1 MFGSLDTCVAELR
14 RFDAGSIPA
23 ESIGDALTYASQ
35 LRAAAESIWLATLAR
50 VDELGVAREREFR
63 TTADLIASAVGEQR
77 GRVVGDIELGKRLS
91 AQPVFGDAL
100 RDGVITRAKAAELV
114 HADNADESE
123 QHELVA
129 IAAKSSVRKTR
140 ETVAKFR
147 AATDQPTPAIT
158 NSVTVTHGN
167 GSGTVRATLEPV
179 RLSLVETAIDI
190 AIRKLGLPKDI
201 AYDERRAEALVAIC
215 KFFVE
220 HVDNA
225 TTVRG
230 SRAHVSVIIDIE
242 TLEGRSN
249 TPALLEN
256 GDLISA
262 ERARTM
268 CCDAAFTRIIT
279 DMKDRPLNIGTESRN
294 WPAHIARAIIARD
307 KHCVHEGC
315 EAPPWACEIHH
326 CKHVEDFGETSTD
339 NGELRCWFHH
349 DVQHEHDEQTK
360 RDQRWQR
367 EQQNSELAVAA

>member
-1 MFGSLDTCVAELR
+1 MFVALETTIAELR
-14 RFDAGSIPA
+14 RFDAGCIQAGSVD
-23 ESIGDALTYASQ
+23 DALSAASQ
-35 LRAAAESIWLATLAR
+35 LRAVAESIWLATAAR
-50 VDELGVAREREFR
+50 VEALGVAKEREFR
-63 TTADLIASAVGEQR
+63 TAADLIASSVGEQR
-77 GRVVGDIELGKRLS
+77 GRVAGDIELGKRLG

-100 RDGVITRAKAAELV
+100 RNGVITRAKAVELCHAE
-114 HADNADESE
+114 NADES
-123 QHELVA
+123 QQNELLA
-129 IAAKSSVRKTR
+129 IAQQSSVRKTR
-140 ETVAKFR
+140 EAVAKFR
-147 AATDQPTPAIT
+147 ADTDQPTPEIT
-158 NSVTVTHGN
+158 NSVTVAHGN

-179 RLSLVETAIDI
+179 RLSLVETALDV
-190 AIRKLGLPKDI
+190 AIRKLGLPKEL

-230 SRAHVSVIIDIE
+230 SRAHVSVIIGIDA
-242 TLEGRSN
+242 LEGRSN
-249 TPALLEN
+249 TPAVLEN

-268 CCDAAFTRIIT
+268 CCDAGYTRIIC
-279 DMKDRPLNIGTESRN
+279 DMKDRPLNIGTDSRN

-326 CKHVEDFGETSTD
+326 REHVEDFGETSTD

-349 DVQHEHDEQTK
+349 DVQHKHDEQQK
-360 RDQRWQR
+360 RQQRRLR